1 MKKYL
6 TILLLTICCL
16 MLSSCRTSAKEQEMP
31 EIVFIY
37 ESEHYSKETYK
48 GFFVDNQ
55 GNIFYSEHAELKQYT
70 LQTLVDMYRNGELD
84 ELWELC
90 GSVEMTELQT
100 YYKKLLKMYND
111 GFELT
116 PDSYG
121 INAIVDEEYWYGMYY
136 DKEHEIKVQLFF
148 MDGAT
153 KYTPSDDV
161 ALEIVEWMDT
171 LMEGIVPKD

>member
-1 MKKYL
+1 MEKYL

-16 MLSSCRTSAKEQEMP
+16 MLSSCRAKKQEMP
-31 EIVFIY
+31 DLVFIY

-70 LQTLVDMYRNGELD
+70 LQTLADMYCKGELD

-90 GSVEMTELQT
+90 GSVEVAELQT
-100 YYKKLLKMYND
+100 YYKRLIKMCND
-111 GFELT
+111 EFELT

-121 INAIVDEEYWYGMYY
+121 INAIVEEEHWYGVYFDDDEEIRVEKFYR
-136 DKEHEIKVQLFF
+136 
-148 MDGAT
+148 DGAT